1 MHAGIGNKAT
11 RQKKPETRGSP
22 TWHQSHDPLASCGR
36 EGRGNRARVHL
47 RQQPLS
53 GGSLSKTLRER
64 LRPAPG
70 NKKGTRVTT
79 RPRQSALP
87 THRRA
92 PRREAAARLPGPRA
106 ASPPGPR
113 EPPPRGPC
121 PGCHCRRRR
130 RGGAPASPARQQC
143 PGRNRPAPAGGGEP
157 APPPPRPPPA
167 ARGPR
172 RRSQHAGARRDPA
185 PPLSSARLS
194 PPPPPASG
202 RPQPPPPPPSGR
214 PQPPPPPP
222 GGARRVLPAW
232 GPRPGRAEARGR
244 EGRAR
249 SGAPGARLGWLG
261 GPGGALRGGARRARL
276 PGGPPAAAVSPV
288 WRNGALRP
296 D

>member
-1 MHAGIGNKAT
+1 MRKQHNVRDFTAENYIFLFKTGPTEENMHAGIGNKAT

-70 NKKGTRVTT
+70 NKGTRVTT

-106 ASPPGPR
+106 TSPPGPR

-130 RGGAPASPARQQC
+130 RGGGPASPARLPRPDSSARAATAPLPPAAASQPHLRRGLRRP
-143 PGRNRPAPAGGGEP
+143 PGAHAVGRSTPALGATPLRPSARPASPRRR
-157 APPPPRPPPA
+157 RPPPA
-167 ARGPR
+167 ALSR
-172 RRSQHAGARRDPA
+172 RRRPAGRGESSRPGGRVRGGLRRGG
-185 PPLSSARLS
+185 
-194 PPPPPASG
+194 G
-202 RPQPPPPPPSGR
+202 RAGLGAE
-214 PQPPPPPP
+214 PP
-222 GGARRVLPAW
+222 GPGW
-232 GPRPGRAEARGR
+232 GGWAGR
-244 EGRAR
+244 EER
-249 SGAPGARLGWLG
+249 
-261 GPGGALRGGARRARL
+261 
-276 PGGPPAAAVSPV
+276 
-288 WRNGALRP
+288 
-296 D
+296 